1 MTEEKI
7 DIIIRTLVSCFPDL
21 NYTTTFDLSP
31 EILAVGV
38 CTIYKGAVYMA
49 TDKTA
54 RMMIRSADRDK
65 TQAYIKHL
73 RTVVPA
79 LYRELSEQIEQE
91 SRKYDE

>member
-21 NYTTTFDLSP
+21 NYTVTFDLSP
-31 EILAVGV
+31 EMLVVGI
-38 CTIYKGAVYMA
+38 CTLYKGQVYMV
-49 TDKTA
+49 TDRTG
-54 RMMIRSADRDK
+54 RMMIRAEHSDN

-73 RTVVPA
+73 RQVVPA
-79 LYRELSEQIEQE
+79 LYRELAEQIEEE